1 MYELNFVFI
10 ALLIVIIAIRLPCNF
25 KTIHMK
31 TIVRI
36 SKNGSYTVAKKRL
49 FGLFIFILGIPLSY
63 AQSLPKPI
71 LDSVKQVVSNPMQ
84 KEISNDFTHHFN
96 WKSKNDLRNDS
107 IKIVALSPLS
117 RRVKLVNGM
126 ALGVGY
132 FENQRIKF
140 QKVNGLNLEASPLTV
155 ALFTTSLNV
164 PFESIFVGINDN
176 SVSNA
181 AFLYDVTPTYIEIN
195 GLNISTGG
203 FMGGAQMNGLNVC
216 VFSGMNTMNG
226 MSITGVVLA
235 THTFN
240 GLCIAGIANMTD
252 KGNGVQIALSNVSRT
267 HHGIQIGL
275 FNNSKNLRGLQ
286 LGLWN
291 TNGKRRLPLINW
303 QFKK

>member
-1 MYELNFVFI
+1 MSCYL
-10 ALLIVIIAIRLPCNF
+10 
-25 KTIHMK
+25 KTHQMK
-31 TIVRI
+31 TTLRT
-36 SKNGSYTVAKKRL
+36 SKNGSCSGAKKSL
-49 FGLFIFILGIPLSY
+49 KGFLILILGFQLSF
-63 AQSLPKPI
+63 AQNLPKPA
-71 LDSVKQVVSNPMQ
+71 LDSVKQSIPNPAQKVS
-84 KEISNDFTHHFN
+84 KDDFPHPFN
-96 WKSKNDLRNDS
+96 WKSKNDSRNDS
-107 IKIVALSPLS
+107 VKIVALSPLS

-140 QKVNGLNLEASPLTV
+140 QKVNGLNLEVSPLSL
-155 ALFTTSLNV
+155 ALVTTSLNV

-181 AFLYDVTPTYIEIN
+181 SFLNDITPTYIQIN

-203 FMGGAQMNGLNVC
+203 FMGGAQMNGINVC
-216 VFSGMNTMNG
+216 VFSGINTMNG

-235 THTFN
+235 THRFN

-275 FNNSKNLRGLQ
+275 FNHSKNLRGLQ

>member
-1 MYELNFVFI
+1 MISTVG
-10 ALLIVIIAIRLPCNF
+10 
-25 KTIHMK
+25 
-31 TIVRI
+31 I
-36 SKNGSYTVAKKRL
+36 SKNGSYTVAKKSL
-49 FGLFIFILGIPLSY
+49 FSLFIFILGISLSF
-63 AQSLPKPI
+63 AQSLPIPL
-71 LDSVKQVVSNPMQ
+71 LDSVKQAIPNPLQ
-84 KEISNDFTHHFN
+84 KGTSDDFTHHFN

-107 IKIVALSPLS
+107 IKIVALSPIS

-140 QKVNGLNLEASPLTV
+140 QKVNGLNLEASPLSV
-155 ALFTTSLNV
+155 ALVTTSLNV

-176 SVSNA
+176 SVSNS

-240 GLCIAGIANMTD
+240 GLCLAGIANMTD

-291 TNGKRRLPLINW
+291 TNGKRKLPFINW